1 MVRKPV
7 AFVVALYAIAFAFL
21 AMTAVRWPTIMT
33 AVALV
38 FREGSA
44 DLSGFDWRGV
54 GLHFGI
60 PYLVAAV
67 FFQISS
73 FALATRQ
80 HGAVTAFVFG
90 CATGFPSVFVL
101 DFRREWWIA
110 PSQGEW
116 IAVWLAGGT
125 LLVLGSVWD
134 LRRRPAPEA
143 PRTDQTAAV
152 PMAAGLPFPT
162 RKQTSRKST
171 AQEKNVA
178 AAAPEK
184 PKTTRKPQLKYVPPA
199 VARNRQRWAAEGRRA
214 RSPRGGT
221 GHKAGDR
228 PDQRPD
234 QNPDQNPDE
243 NR

>member
-7 AFVVALYAIAFAFL
+7 ALVVALYAIAFAFL

-54 GLHFGI
+54 GLLFGI
-60 PYLVAAV
+60 PYLIAAV

-101 DFRREWWIA
+101 DFRLDGWTAPTDAEWMVI
-110 PSQGEW
+110 
-116 IAVWLAGGT
+116 WLAGGT
-125 LLVLGSVWD
+125 LLLLGAVWD
-134 LRRRPAPEA
+134 LRRRPAPDA
-143 PRTDQTAAV
+143 PEVMQASAQ
-152 PMAAGLPFPT
+152 PMAAGLPPLLSA
-162 RKQTSRKST
+162 RASRTS
-171 AQEKNVA
+171 
-178 AAAPEK
+178 AAAPADRAFTPLPSTPAQAK
-184 PKTTRKPQLKYVPPA
+184 APRKPRLKYVPPA
-199 VARNRQRWAAEGRRA
+199 VARNRQRWAAEGRRGRQNRRA
-214 RSPRGGT
+214 SNDT
-221 GHKAGDR
+221 
-228 PDQRPD
+228 PDGQG
-234 QNPDQNPDE
+234 
-243 NR
+243 